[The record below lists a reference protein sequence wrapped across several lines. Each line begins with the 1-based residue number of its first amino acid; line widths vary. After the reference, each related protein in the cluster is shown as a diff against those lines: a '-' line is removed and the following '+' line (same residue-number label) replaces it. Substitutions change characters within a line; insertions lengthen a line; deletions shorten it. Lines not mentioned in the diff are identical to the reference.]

1 MKRTAM
7 FVSVIVILAMLL
19 TSCAP
24 PTPQVIEKEKIVEK
38 VVTQV
43 VKEEVKVVETQVV
56 EVEKQVEVVV
66 TPTAEPAPQ
75 QQMIMGFP
83 AATETGSQDGA
94 GSLRCG
100 AEMPARPGVEGPE
113 VHHRRLLGRPARRHL
128 RPHLLLARQVRGDD
142 RRLL

>member
-43 VKEEVKVVETQVV
+43 VKEEVKVVETQW
-56 EVEKQVEVVV
+56 
-66 TPTAEPAPQ
+66 
-75 QQMIMGFP
+75 
-83 AATETGSQDGA
+83 S
-94 GSLRCG
+94 RW
-100 AEMPARPGVEGPE
+100 R
-113 VHHRRLLGRPARRHL
+113 RRLKWSSR
-128 RPHLLLARQVRGDD
+128 
-142 RRLL
+142 RRLNLRRSSR